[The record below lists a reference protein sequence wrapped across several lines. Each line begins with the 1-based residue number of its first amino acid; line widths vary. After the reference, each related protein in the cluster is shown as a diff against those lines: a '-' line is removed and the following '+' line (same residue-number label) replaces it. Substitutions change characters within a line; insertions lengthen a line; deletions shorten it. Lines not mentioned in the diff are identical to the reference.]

1 MTSDAKIGLLLGL
14 VFIFIIAFIINGL
27 PNFHREKNSNE
38 MTTRL
43 VRLQNSPPG
52 IGSRERSRLRREVI
66 ESKKP
71 TRKSQPPATAR
82 QDVRFTAPLP
92 KSNAVAKKTH
102 EVRSITPA
110 RLLKP
115 SKKNLNPILKPP
127 IPIRPKLYIVR
138 KGDNLSTIAKK
149 FYGPEQGNKKINVT
163 KIFEANSKSIKS
175 QNKIYV
181 GQKLIIPPLQLEV
194 SDRNQASSVSSTAI
208 FKKIVSI
215 GKKPTAAKTQKPK
228 QSMWYIVQEG
238 DNLWRIAAEQL
249 DNPNRYPE
257 IAKLNADLLDDE
269 DNIVVGMRLKMPPR

>member
-38 MTTRL
+38 LTTTL

-52 IGSRERSRLRREVI
+52 IGDRERRVRREVI
-66 ESKKP
+66 DYKKP
-71 TRKSQPPATAR
+71 TQKPQSPATAE
-82 QDVRFTAPLP
+82 QDVRFTAALP
-92 KSNAVAKKTH
+92 KSNVVAKKTD

-110 RLLKP
+110 RLLTP
-115 SKKNLNPILKPP
+115 QKKNQNPAIKPP
-127 IPIRPKLYIVR
+127 LPTRPKLYIVR

-149 FYGPEQGNKKINVT
+149 FYGPEQGNKKINIT
-163 KIFEANSKSIKS
+163 KIFKANSKSLKS

-181 GQKLIIPPLQLEV
+181 GQKLIIPPLQLTA
-194 SDRNQASSVSSTAI
+194 SDKNQASSVSSTAI
-208 FKKIVSI
+208 FKKVISI
-215 GKKPTAAKTQKPK
+215 DKKPPATESRKAK
-228 QSMWYIVQEG
+228 QSMWYVVKED

-249 DNPNRYPE
+249 DNANRYPE
-257 IAKLNADLLDDE
+257 ITKLNADILDDE